1 MTIQKTKSI
10 YETKTTKG
18 SYQMGRLKN
27 LAKSATA
34 MNAIMDGREKISV
47 DDIIKFYP
55 NGLTLNRV
63 AMINKPDGNDYPAFT
78 YVEDDTKFFTGGT
91 ALTKIVNSWLA
102 DLGDIETVNSE
113 LTAEPV
119 KVKLTKIKTRNGHNF
134 VKADIVD

>member
-1 MTIQKTKSI
+1 
-10 YETKTTKG
+10 
-18 SYQMGRLKN
+18 MGRLKN

-55 NGLTLNRV
+55 NGLTLNCV
-63 AMINKPDGNDYPAFT
+63 AMINNPDGNDYPAFT
-78 YVEDDTKFFTGGT
+78 YIEDDTKFFTGGT
-91 ALTKIVNSWLA
+91 ALTKIVSSWLA

-119 KVKLTKIKTRNGHNF
+119 KVKLTKIKTRSGRNF